1 MIQSR
6 GQKVEGFSHRRSSS
20 RTRNSWKKKS
30 DNIKEKEKA
39 TAANCQSSK
48 KKSSLNSIEIRINKT
63 DDKSSKGQKS
73 VRIIEPKSKEMF
85 DDEARHHH
93 EENDNTEDNE
103 DVRIQ
108 AGIMINAQG
117 GRSKDKGPYQYSR
130 KVKMML
136 ESVFTKKTF

>member
-39 TAANCQSSK
+39 AAANCQSSK

-63 DDKSSKGQKS
+63 EDKSSKHAVVDKIHLTREVKFLLTTTYRTQPT
-73 VRIIEPKSKEMF
+73 IEVDTS
-85 DDEARHHH
+85 
-93 EENDNTEDNE
+93 N
-103 DVRIQ
+103 
-108 AGIMINAQG
+108 G
-117 GRSKDKGPYQYSR
+117 
-130 KVKMML
+130 
-136 ESVFTKKTF
+136 